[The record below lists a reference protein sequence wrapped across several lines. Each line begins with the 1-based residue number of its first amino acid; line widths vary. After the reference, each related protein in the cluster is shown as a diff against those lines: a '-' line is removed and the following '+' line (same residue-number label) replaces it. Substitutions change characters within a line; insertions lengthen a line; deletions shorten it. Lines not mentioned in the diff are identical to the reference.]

1 LIVGRNHYILSKKID
16 YMIIIGQVANME
28 EVEGAFEVVNKFEI
42 EPSKNYA
49 LYPEDQMCTITSK
62 DCHSLVQASY
72 GLVPFWATTFKAS
85 FEAPVEG
92 KRSNSDDP
100 ILKKGIINEPYFRK
114 PIRETR
120 AIIPVDYFILS
131 EQEKAML
138 FFTESRPFAIG
149 GVVDYWKPS
158 ILEKKLHA
166 GIAIL
171 TMPAQGIFKDC
182 GFERQP
188 MIIENKGWKHWLKDI
203 ALTEITNMIDYFPDK
218 RINGFPVDNALI
230 QSGKNDKSV
239 IEPHGNFIREHTKL
253 NTKEK
258 FLLKFR
264 RGERR
269 PHYDGKE

>member
-1 LIVGRNHYILSKKID
+1 
-16 YMIIIGQVANME
+16 MIIIGQVSNIE
-28 EVEGAFEVVNKFEI
+28 EVEDAFEVVNKFEI
-42 EPSKNYA
+42 EHSKKYA
-49 LYPEDQMCTITSK
+49 LYPENQVYAITSK
-62 DCHSLVQASY
+62 DRHNLVQASY
-72 GLVPFWATTFKAS
+72 GLVPFWATTFIAS

-92 KRSNSDDP
+92 KRSNADDQQ
-100 ILKKGIINEPYFRK
+100 LKKGIINEPYFRK

-120 AIIPVDYFILS
+120 AIIPVDYFILN
-131 EQEKAML
+131 EQENSML
-138 FFTESRPFAIG
+138 FFAESRPFALG

-158 ILEKKLHA
+158 ILEKKLHT

-218 RINGFPVDNALI
+218 KINGYPIDNTLI
-230 QSGKNDKSV
+230 QSGKSDKSV
-239 IEPHGNFIREHTKL
+239 IKPQGSFIREHIKL
-253 NTKEK
+253 NTKER

-264 RGERR
+264 RGEGH
-269 PHYDGKE
+269 PHYDEKG